1 MQPARQRNRALQ
13 PVRHAGRAVA
23 TWDIIRTAAA
33 GDANNSARRREIVP
47 ADGGVSGGVCIV
59 GFIAAALAVGGVVA
73 IILWLGIVALATPTV
88 VYRFGRRVDA
98 TSCAFERAL
107 SSALATT
114 MVGGNRMTRL
124 EDGAQFY
131 PEMLAA
137 IAGARRSIALECYIF
152 HPGKTGE
159 AFIAALVERARAG
172 VPVRIVLDAVGSRRL
187 RREHVRRLAAAG
199 CEIAWHPRARWRRA
213 HRLVNSTHREILV
226 IDGRLAFTGGAG
238 ISDWWATRYDGEPA
252 WRDTM
257 LRVEGPIV
265 ASCQAVFAENWLE
278 CRGDI
283 LSGEEWFPVLEPCG
297 ATAAMVVRNTPSY
310 AGSRAL
316 FQALLECASHEIR
329 LTTPYFIPDPSFLSA
344 LIERARSGVSV
355 TLLVPGRHMDHPWVR
370 LSSRRLFRP
379 LLDAGVRIFEY
390 QPSMIHQ
397 KLMVV
402 DRLWSVVGTTNFDML
417 SFEYL
422 DEINIA
428 VRDEAFAL
436 EWQARHDADL
446 AHSIAVRPSWRRP
459 MWETALA
466 WMVWTLA
473 GQRWAVRL
481 QHRLRV

>member
-1 MQPARQRNRALQ
+1 VELVSA
-13 PVRHAGRAVA
+13 AV
-23 TWDIIRTAAA
+23 T
-33 GDANNSARRREIVP
+33 
-47 ADGGVSGGVCIV
+47 
-59 GFIAAALAVGGVVA
+59 VVA
-73 IILWLGIVALATPTV
+73 IAAVLLWLGIVALATPTV
-88 VYRFGRRVDA
+88 VYRFDRRFDLA
-98 TSCAFERAL
+98 SCEFEHAL

-114 MVGGNRMTRL
+114 MVAGNRMTRL
-124 EDGAQFY
+124 EDGVRFY

-152 HPGKTGE
+152 HPGQTGE
-159 AFIAALVERARAG
+159 AFTAALVERARAG
-172 VPVRIVLDAVGSRRL
+172 VPVRIILDAVGSRRL
-187 RREHVRRLAAAG
+187 RRRHVQRLAAAG
-199 CEIAWHPRARWRRA
+199 CQIAWHPRARWRRA

-226 IDGRLAFTGGAG
+226 VDGRVAFTGGAG
-238 ISDWWATRYDGEPA
+238 ISDWWATSYDGQPP

-257 LRVEGPIV
+257 IRVEGPVV

-283 LSGEEWFPVLEPCG
+283 VAGEEWFPPIEPSG
-297 ATAAMVVRNTPSY
+297 TTDALVVKNSPSV

-316 FQALLECASHEIR
+316 FQALLECASREIR

-344 LIERARSGVSV
+344 LIDRARDGVSV
-355 TLLVPGRHMDHPWVR
+355 TVLLPGHRMDHPWVR

-379 LLDAGVRIFEY
+379 LLDAGIRLFEY

-402 DRLWSVVGTTNFDML
+402 DRLWSVVGTTNFDMM

-436 EWQARHDADL
+436 ELHAQHDADL
-446 AHSIAVRPSWRRP
+446 ARSVEVEPSWHRSV
-459 MWETALA
+459 WEQGLA
-466 WMVWTLA
+466 WTVWTLA
-473 GQRWAVRL
+473 GQRWAL
-481 QHRLRV
+481 RLRGRLRG